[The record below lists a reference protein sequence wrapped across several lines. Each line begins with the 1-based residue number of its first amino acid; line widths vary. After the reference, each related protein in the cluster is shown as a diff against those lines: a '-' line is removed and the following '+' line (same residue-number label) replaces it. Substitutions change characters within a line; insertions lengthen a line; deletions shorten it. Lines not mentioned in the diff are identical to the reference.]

1 MTDTARARKLARQ
14 GFESWTAGLH
24 EQSAVLYEQALA
36 LADPNHGALS
46 DYHAEYAA
54 VLNVLGRRSEA
65 TEQMELA
72 IVCHLKQGD
81 HESSR
86 AVIVARHFLAEHMFG
101 LKQYDRALEVI
112 TPSVIHAP
120 HDWLARFSEARAL
133 FALGRQEDAEVSA
146 TLAIRHAPTPDKAA
160 ELARGMTDIIS
171 GSDQPD
177 VYTRGLGARPT
188 P

>member
-1 MTDTARARKLARQ
+1 MTDTTRARKLARQ
-14 GFESWTAGLH
+14 AFESWTAGLH
-24 EQSAVLYEQALA
+24 EQSAALYEEALE
-36 LADPNHGALS
+36 LADPNHWALS
-46 DYHAEYAA
+46 EYHAEYAG

-65 TEQMELA
+65 TGQMELA
-72 IVCHLKQGD
+72 IACHLRQGD

-86 AVIVARHFLAEHMFG
+86 AVIVARHFLTEHLLA

-133 FALGRQEDAEVSA
+133 SALGRQEDAEVSA

-160 ELARGMTDIIS
+160 ELARGMTDIIG
-171 GSDQPD
+171 GSDQPEANASS
-177 VYTRGLGARPT
+177 LGIHAT